1 MKAIKK
7 FVTIVFFVVFISAC
21 EKKNPN
27 IQTLDESTK
36 AYFAIKDNSTFV
48 FTELSDTN
56 ISIEYRSKNYINSLS
71 NPDIENNEIMSY
83 DLEASGKPLISIRS
97 ESGGLQY
104 KDRVAMITKYNDT
117 TVIGPVVF
125 NLGNTFSVAFNS
137 GDSVFQYGNYSINGK
152 SFNDV
157 VRIKPK
163 NNSLYT
169 EIYYAKNIGLI
180 ARKENN
186 GKFYYVKSYS
196 VNQ

>member
-7 FVTIVFFVVFISAC
+7 FVTIVFCVMLVSAC
-21 EKKNPN
+21 NKKNPN
-27 IQTLDESTK
+27 VQTLDESTK
-36 AYFAIKDNSTFV
+36 AYFGIKDNSTFV
-48 FTELSDTN
+48 FTEVSDTN

-83 DLEASGKPLISIRS
+83 DLEATGMPLISIRS

-104 KDRVAMITKYNDT
+104 KDRVAMISKYNDT

-125 NLGNTFSVAFNS
+125 NLANTFSVAFNS
-137 GDSVFQYGNYSINGK
+137 GDSVFQYGTFNINGMN
-152 SFNDV
+152 FNDV

-163 NNSLYT
+163 KNTLYS

-180 ARKENN
+180 GRKEKS
-186 GKFYYVKSYS
+186 GKFYYVKRYS